1 LKVLIDENLPPA
13 LARALAA
20 LFVGEHEIDHLRIKY
35 GAGVKDVDWI
45 GALNQEGR
53 WIVVSGDTR
62 ITRNKAEQ
70 MAFRNSRLIG
80 FFLAPSLK
88 KAKLTR
94 QMQRILALWEDID
107 ALSQRVAGGA
117 MFELP
122 MSGAI
127 RQLKV

>member
-1 LKVLIDENLPPA
+1 MRVLIDENLPPA
-13 LARALAA
+13 LARALNA
-20 LFVGEHEIDHLRIKY
+20 LFAGEHEVHHLRDKF
-35 GAGVKDVDWI
+35 GAGVKDTEWI
-45 GALNQEGR
+45 SATSLDGR
-53 WIVVSGDTR
+53 WVVISGDTR

-80 FFLAPSLK
+80 FFLAPSVK
-88 KAKLTR
+88 RAKLTR
-94 QMQRILALWEDID
+94 QMQRILVLWDDID

-127 RQLKV
+127 RQLKT